1 MDKDT
6 FLSKI
11 TEIGTCEDD
20 VQRRTMLAEI
30 MDSVSQVFDDNATH
44 QETINTLNNTITEN
58 NERIN
63 KLNEANMSLYLRV
76 TEQKSQSQVQQ
87 NSTGIREP
95 GEDKEKLTFEA
106 LFEKGG
112 K

>member
-11 TEIGTCEDD
+11 TEIGTCEDEL
-20 VQRRTMLAEI
+20 QRRTLLA
-30 MDSVSQVFDDNATH
+30 DVCDAVSAVYDENQTH
-44 QETINTLNNTITEN
+44 QTTIETLNNTITEN
-58 NERIN
+58 NEKIS
-63 KLNEANMSLYLRV
+63 KLNEANMNLFLRV
-76 TEQKSQSQVQQ
+76 GEQKSQSQVQMD
-87 NSTGIREP
+87 STGIREP
-95 GEDKEKLTFEA
+95 GEDKKLTFEA

>member
-20 VQRRTMLAEI
+20 VTRRTILAEI
-30 MDSVSQVFDDNATH
+30 SDAVSQVYDDNQTH
-44 QETINTLNNTITEN
+44 QETINTLNNTINEN
-58 NERIN
+58 NEKIN
-63 KLNEANMSLYLRV
+63 KLNEANMGLYLRV

-95 GEDKEKLTFEA
+95 GEDKKLTFEA